1 MSNFNEN
8 VTLREHIDKFLHY
21 VEDRGGFI
29 NDDLSLSKK
38 AIAMDFLSFRS
49 KILKRLHE
57 EKKLTSADY
66 QNLPCV
72 ELIKADPMKCP
83 CQPPSGCIWLESK
96 EIIPN
101 FIAINSVTSTT
112 GSKTFDHKKW
122 NKFEDSLGGR
132 SSMGDQD
139 YYTFRVV
146 DKGLRLI
153 ILGDIFLKNVTVDG
167 LFHKPYEVCAFPN
180 CGEQDLDALCNPLD
194 QTFSFPSEYDDEICL
209 SVFNKVVNMRRVALP
224 DILNNDNDNG

>member
-1 MSNFNEN
+1 MSKFNEDI
-8 VTLREHIDKFLHY
+8 TLREHVDQFLHF
-21 VEDRGGFI
+21 VEDRNGFI

-38 AIAMDFLSFRS
+38 AVAMSLLFFRS
-49 KILKRLHE
+49 KILKRLHQ

-72 ELIKADPMKCP
+72 ELIQVDPMKCP

-101 FIAINSVTSTT
+101 FIAINSVTSTV
-112 GSKTFDHKKW
+112 GRRTFETKKW

-132 SSMGDQD
+132 GTMGESD

-153 ILGDIFLKNVTVDG
+153 ILSDDFLKSVTVDG
-167 LFHKPYEVCAFPN
+167 LFEKPYQACAFPN
-180 CGEQDLDALCNPLD
+180 CGEEPDAKIICNPLD
-194 QTFSFPSEYDDEICL
+194 QTFSFPSEYVDELCL
-209 SVFNKVVNMRRVALP
+209 STFNKIINMRRVATP
-224 DILNNDNDNG
+224 DLLNNDRDE